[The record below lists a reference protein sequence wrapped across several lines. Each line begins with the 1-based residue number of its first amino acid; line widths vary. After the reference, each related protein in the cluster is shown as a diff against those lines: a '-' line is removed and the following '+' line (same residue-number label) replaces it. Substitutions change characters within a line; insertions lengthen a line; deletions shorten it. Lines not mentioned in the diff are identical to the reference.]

1 MRIGID
7 RMAFATT
14 NDYLDLVELAKER
27 GVDPNKFTIGIG
39 QDLQAVVPP
48 TQDIVTLG
56 ATAAKKLLT
65 PELEKNISTVI
76 VATESGIDNSKASA
90 IYIKHLLGLS
100 DFTRT
105 VEMKEACYSATAA
118 IQFAKGVVALN
129 PQETVLVIAAD
140 IARYGLNT
148 PGEVTQGAG
157 AVAMLIS
164 RNPHILTLEDT
175 TVAYFYS
182 IFAMITDRAVYFE
195 SAAYSKDIMDF
206 WRPLYA
212 TEALVDGKY
221 STNVYIEFFL
231 QTFTR
236 YQQLTGRELA
246 DFAALTF
253 HMPFTKMGKKGLEGL
268 LKDRNDEVAQRL
280 RTQLTASQLFSRQ
293 VGNLYT
299 GSLYLS
305 LMSLLQNSDLRAG
318 SRIGLFS
325 YGSGAEGE
333 FYTGILEDGYE
344 HYMNNIQEE
353 LKHRHQVSVAEYEK
367 LFSSQLGMND
377 RDIEFDVTNDPLP
390 FVLKGQKDHQRI
402 YEAK

>member
-140 IARYGLNT
+140 IACYGLNT

-175 TVAYFYS
+175 TV
-182 IFAMITDRAVYFE
+182 
-195 SAAYSKDIMDF
+195 AYSKDIMDF

>member
-7 RMAFATT
+7 KMAFATT

-27 GVDPNKFTIGIG
+27 SVDPNKFTIGIG

-90 IYIKHLLGLS
+90 IYIKRLLGLS

-164 RNPHILTLEDT
+164 QNPHILTLEDT
-175 TVAYFYS
+175 TV
-182 IFAMITDRAVYFE
+182 
-195 SAAYSKDIMDF
+195 AYSKDIMDF

-236 YQQLTGRELA
+236 YRQLTGRELA

-353 LKHRHQVSVAEYEK
+353 LTHRHQVSVAEYEK
-367 LFSSQLGMND
+367 LFNSQLGMND
-377 RDIEFDVTNDPLP
+377 GDIEFDVTNDPSP

>member
-7 RMAFATT
+7 KMAFATT

-27 GVDPNKFTIGIG
+27 SVDPNKFTIGIG

-164 RNPHILTLEDT
+164 QNPHILTLEDT
-175 TVAYFYS
+175 TV
-182 IFAMITDRAVYFE
+182 
-195 SAAYSKDIMDF
+195 AYSKDIMDF

-367 LFSSQLGMND
+367 LFNSQLGMND
-377 RDIEFDVTNDPLP
+377 GDIEFDVTNDPSP

>member
-7 RMAFATT
+7 KMAFATT

-164 RNPHILTLEDT
+164 QNPHILTLEDT
-175 TVAYFYS
+175 TV
-182 IFAMITDRAVYFE
+182 
-195 SAAYSKDIMDF
+195 AYSKDIMDF

-344 HYMNNIQEE
+344 HYMNNIREE

>member
-7 RMAFATT
+7 KMAFATT

-157 AVAMLIS
+157 AVAMLVS

-175 TVAYFYS
+175 TVS
-182 IFAMITDRAVYFE
+182 
-195 SAAYSKDIMDF
+195 YSKDIMDF

-293 VGNLYT
+293 IGNLYT

-377 RDIEFDVTNDPLP
+377 QDIEFDVANDPLP

>member
-7 RMAFATT
+7 KMAFATT

-65 PELEKNISTVI
+65 PELEKSISTVI

-90 IYIKHLLGLS
+90 IYIKRLLGLS

-129 PQETVLVIAAD
+129 SQETVLVIAAD

-164 RNPHILTLEDT
+164 RDPHILTLEDT
-175 TVAYFYS
+175 TV
-182 IFAMITDRAVYFE
+182 
-195 SAAYSKDIMDF
+195 AYSKDIMDF

-236 YQQLTGRELA
+236 YQQLTGRGLA

-268 LKDRNDEVAQRL
+268 LKDRDDEVAQRL
-280 RTQLTASQLFSRQ
+280 RKQLTASQLFSRQ

-305 LMSLLQNSDLRAG
+305 LMSLLQNSDLQAG

-353 LKHRHQVSVAEYEK
+353 LERRHQVSVAEYEK

-377 RDIEFDVTNDPLP
+377 QDIEFDVTNDPLP

>member
-1 MRIGID
+1 MRIGIYK
-7 RMAFATT
+7 MAFATT

-27 GVDPNKFTIGIG
+27 SVDPNKFTIGIG

-175 TVAYFYS
+175 TVAY
-182 IFAMITDRAVYFE
+182 
-195 SAAYSKDIMDF
+195 SKDIMDF

-305 LMSLLQNSDLRAG
+305 LMSLLQNSDLKAG

-367 LFSSQLGMND
+367 LFNSQLGMND
-377 RDIEFDVTNDPLP
+377 GDIEFDVTNDPSP

>member
-7 RMAFATT
+7 KMAFATT

-90 IYIKHLLGLS
+90 IYIKRLLGLS

-164 RNPHILTLEDT
+164 QNPHILTLEDT
-175 TVAYFYS
+175 TV
-182 IFAMITDRAVYFE
+182 
-195 SAAYSKDIMDF
+195 AYSKDIMDF

-236 YQQLTGRELA
+236 YRQLTGRELA

-367 LFSSQLGMND
+367 LFNSQLGMND
-377 RDIEFDVTNDPLP
+377 GDIEFDVTNDPSP

>member
-7 RMAFATT
+7 KMAFATT

-39 QDLQAVVPP
+39 QDLQAVVPT

-90 IYIKHLLGLS
+90 IYIKRLLGLS

-164 RNPHILTLEDT
+164 QNPHILTLEDT
-175 TVAYFYS
+175 TV
-182 IFAMITDRAVYFE
+182 
-195 SAAYSKDIMDF
+195 AYSKDIMDF

-236 YQQLTGRELA
+236 YRQLTGRELA

-305 LMSLLQNSDLRAG
+305 LMSLLQNSDLRAR

-353 LKHRHQVSVAEYEK
+353 LTHRHQVSVAEYEK
-367 LFSSQLGMND
+367 LFNSQLGMND
-377 RDIEFDVTNDPLP
+377 GDIEFDVTNDPSP

>member
-7 RMAFATT
+7 KMAFATT

-27 GVDPNKFTIGIG
+27 SVDPNKFTIGIG

-164 RNPHILTLEDT
+164 QNPHILTLEDT
-175 TVAYFYS
+175 TV
-182 IFAMITDRAVYFE
+182 
-195 SAAYSKDIMDF
+195 AYSKDIMDF

-236 YQQLTGRELA
+236 YRQLTGRELA

-353 LKHRHQVSVAEYEK
+353 LEHRHQVSVAEYEK

-377 RDIEFDVTNDPLP
+377 QDIEFDVTNDPLP

>member
-7 RMAFATT
+7 KMAFATT

-27 GVDPNKFTIGIG
+27 SVDPNKFTIGIG

-90 IYIKHLLGLS
+90 IYIKRLLGLS

-164 RNPHILTLEDT
+164 QNPHILTLEDT
-175 TVAYFYS
+175 TV
-182 IFAMITDRAVYFE
+182 
-195 SAAYSKDIMDF
+195 AYSKDIMDF

-236 YQQLTGRELA
+236 YRQLTGRELA

-353 LKHRHQVSVAEYEK
+353 LEHRHQVSVAEYEK

-377 RDIEFDVTNDPLP
+377 QDIEFDVTNDPLP

>member
-7 RMAFATT
+7 KMAFATT
-14 NDYLDLVELAKER
+14 NDYLDLVELAKAR

-56 ATAAKKLLT
+56 ATAAQKMLT

-90 IYIKHLLGLS
+90 IYIKRLLGLS

-129 PQETVLVIAAD
+129 PQETVLVIATD

-164 RNPHILTLEDT
+164 RNPHILALEDT
-175 TVAYFYS
+175 TV
-182 IFAMITDRAVYFE
+182 
-195 SAAYSKDIMDF
+195 AYSKDIMDF

-236 YQQLTGRELA
+236 YQQLTGRKLA

-280 RTQLTASQLFSRQ
+280 RTQLTASQLYARQ

-305 LMSLLQNSDLRAG
+305 LMSLLQNSDLSAG

-344 HYMNNIQEE
+344 NYMNNIQEQ
-353 LKHRHQVSVAEYEK
+353 LNHRHQVSVVEYEK
-367 LFSSQLGMND
+367 IFNSQLGMND
-377 RDIEFDVTNDPLP
+377 MDIEFDTTNDLLP
-390 FVLKGQKDHQRI
+390 FVLKGQKNHQRI

>member
-7 RMAFATT
+7 KMVFATT

-27 GVDPNKFTIGIG
+27 SVDPNKFTIGIG

-90 IYIKHLLGLS
+90 IYIKRLLGLS

-175 TVAYFYS
+175 TV
-182 IFAMITDRAVYFE
+182 
-195 SAAYSKDIMDF
+195 AYSKDIMDF

-280 RTQLTASQLFSRQ
+280 RTQLTASQLFSRR

-305 LMSLLQNSDLRAG
+305 LMSLLQNSDLKAG

-353 LKHRHQVSVAEYEK
+353 LEHRHQVSVAEYEK

-377 RDIEFDVTNDPLP
+377 QDIEFDVTNDPLP

>member
-7 RMAFATT
+7 KMAFATT

-157 AVAMLIS
+157 AVAMLVS

-175 TVAYFYS
+175 TV
-182 IFAMITDRAVYFE
+182 
-195 SAAYSKDIMDF
+195 AYSKDIMDF

-236 YQQLTGRELA
+236 YQQLTGRNLA

>member
-7 RMAFATT
+7 KMAFATT

-90 IYIKHLLGLS
+90 IYIKRLLGLS

-164 RNPHILTLEDT
+164 QNPHILTLEDT
-175 TVAYFYS
+175 TV
-182 IFAMITDRAVYFE
+182 
-195 SAAYSKDIMDF
+195 AYSKDIMDF

-367 LFSSQLGMND
+367 LFNSQLGMND
-377 RDIEFDVTNDPLP
+377 GDIEFDITNDPLP

>member
-7 RMAFATT
+7 KMAFATT

-27 GVDPNKFTIGIG
+27 SVDPNKFTIGIG

-90 IYIKHLLGLS
+90 IYIKRLLGLS

-175 TVAYFYS
+175 TV
-182 IFAMITDRAVYFE
+182 
-195 SAAYSKDIMDF
+195 AYSKDIMDF

-305 LMSLLQNSDLRAG
+305 LMSLLQNSDLKAG

-353 LKHRHQVSVAEYEK
+353 LEHRHQVSVAEYEK
-367 LFSSQLGMND
+367 LFNSQLGMND
-377 RDIEFDVTNDPLP
+377 GDIEFDVTNDPSP

>member
-7 RMAFATT
+7 KMAFATT

-27 GVDPNKFTIGIG
+27 SVDPNKFTIGIG

-90 IYIKHLLGLS
+90 IYIKRLLGLS

-164 RNPHILTLEDT
+164 QNPHILTLEDT
-175 TVAYFYS
+175 TV
-182 IFAMITDRAVYFE
+182 
-195 SAAYSKDIMDF
+195 AYSKDIMDF

-236 YQQLTGRELA
+236 YQQLAGRELA

-367 LFSSQLGMND
+367 LFNSQLGMND
-377 RDIEFDVTNDPLP
+377 GDIEFDVTNDPSP

>member
-7 RMAFATT
+7 KMAFATT

-27 GVDPNKFTIGIG
+27 SVDPNKFTIGIG

-175 TVAYFYS
+175 TVAY
-182 IFAMITDRAVYFE
+182 
-195 SAAYSKDIMDF
+195 SKDIMDF

-236 YQQLTGRELA
+236 YRQLTGRELA

-353 LKHRHQVSVAEYEK
+353 LEHRHQVSVAEYEK

-377 RDIEFDVTNDPLP
+377 QDIEFDVTNDPLP

>member
-7 RMAFATT
+7 KMAFATT

-90 IYIKHLLGLS
+90 IYIKRLLGLS

-164 RNPHILTLEDT
+164 QNPHILTLEDT
-175 TVAYFYS
+175 TV
-182 IFAMITDRAVYFE
+182 
-195 SAAYSKDIMDF
+195 AYSKDIMDF

-236 YQQLTGRELA
+236 YRQLTGRELA

-353 LKHRHQVSVAEYEK
+353 LTHRHQVSVAEYEK
-367 LFSSQLGMND
+367 LFNSQLGMND
-377 RDIEFDVTNDPLP
+377 GDIEFDVTNDPSP

>member
-7 RMAFATT
+7 KMAFATT

-90 IYIKHLLGLS
+90 IYIKRLLGLS

-175 TVAYFYS
+175 TV
-182 IFAMITDRAVYFE
+182 
-195 SAAYSKDIMDF
+195 AYSKDIMDF

-305 LMSLLQNSDLRAG
+305 LMSLLQNSDLKAG

-367 LFSSQLGMND
+367 LFNSQLGMND
-377 RDIEFDVTNDPLP
+377 GDIEFDITNDPLP